1 MQPLKTNKL
10 EEQLDAL
17 LARYQALR
25 DENKELR
32 SSENALQAERSKLLE
47 KNELATSKIEA
58 MIGRL
63 KTMESKDD

>member
-1 MQPLKTNKL
+1 MESLNTNQL
-10 EEQLDAL
+10 ENQLDAL

-32 SSENALQAERSKLLE
+32 TSATTLQLERSKLLE

-63 KTMESKDD
+63 KGMESKNG